1 MRWRAVFLGCSLA
14 DGAEFEDTMKV
25 CSNLSSME
33 EVHKK
38 AVVVVKKAMAKELKT
53 LILGPSKGAMSVN
66 ILRWAMNHADS
77 EYQTIRTVVDPTEDD
92 EEVQMVARAPMTG
105 DRAKPIVLDGYDEE
119 EDNEEEKKMP
129 KPHRH
134 ST

>member
-1 MRWRAVFLGCSLA
+1 MCPNDHRAA
-14 DGAEFEDTMKV
+14 
-25 CSNLSSME
+25 
-33 EVHKK
+33 
-38 AVVVVKKAMAKELKT
+38 
-53 LILGPSKGAMSVN
+53 
-66 ILRWAMNHADS
+66 